1 MSALGGFRPLAVV
14 SDMDGLLLDSERLM
28 QGAILESSAFHGF
41 PMDEALFLSLVGV
54 PVDGNR
60 RQLLEAF
67 GNAFP
72 FDAYLSRYRATVLAE
87 IARNGLPL
95 KPGAAGLL
103 REVKAAGLPL
113 AIATSTGRQR
123 AEEHLAHAGFLPML
137 DALVTRDD
145 VENPKPHPEPY
156 LLAAERLGV
165 DPAHC
170 LALEDSPTG
179 VRSAAAAGMQVVMVP
194 DLLPATDELRLL
206 VRAVADDLETVRDW
220 LGLRPG

>member
-1 MSALGGFRPLAVV
+1 MLAFPPRAVV
-14 SDMDGLLLDSERLM
+14 SDMDGLLLDTERLM

-67 GNAFP
+67 GPAFP
-72 FDAYLSRYRATVLAE
+72 FDAYLARYRAQVLDE
-87 IARNGLPL
+87 IARNGMPV
-95 KPGAAGLL
+95 KPGAAELL
-103 REVKAAGLPL
+103 RDVKAAGLSL
-113 AIATSTGRQR
+113 AVATSTGRER
-123 AEEHLAHAGFLPML
+123 AVEHLAHAGFHDLL

-145 VENPKPHPEPY
+145 VTNPKPHPEPY

-170 LALEDSPTG
+170 LALEDSHSG
-179 VRSAAAAGMQVVMVP
+179 VRSAAAAGMMVVMVP
-194 DLLPATDELRLL
+194 DLLPATDEMRGLVHAVATDLNE
-206 VRAVADDLETVRDW
+206 VRAW
-220 LGLRPG
+220 LGATSA

>member
-1 MSALGGFRPLAVV
+1 MGLAGFSPRAVV
-14 SDMDGLLLDSERLM
+14 SDMDGLLLDTERLM

-41 PMDEALFLSLVGV
+41 PMDDPLFLSLVGV

-60 RQLLEAF
+60 RQLAEAF
-67 GNAFP
+67 GTAFP
-72 FDAYLSRYRATVLAE
+72 FDAYLARYRETVLAE
-87 IARNGLPL
+87 IARNGMPV
-95 KPGAAGLL
+95 KPGAPDLL
-103 REVKAAGLPL
+103 RDVKAAGLPL

-123 AEEHLAHAGFLPML
+123 AEEHLAHVGFLDML

-145 VENPKPHPEPY
+145 VKNPKPHPEPY

-179 VRSAAAAGMQVVMVP
+179 VRSAAAAGMMVVMVP
-194 DLLPATDELRLL
+194 DLLPATDELRGLA
-206 VRAVADDLETVRDW
+206 RAVAADLNEVRGW
-220 LGLRPG
+220 LGFSAA